1 MRRDYPSQHGWRD
14 HAALFLD
21 VRAEEP

>member
-14 HAALFLD
+14 HAALFLH
-21 VRAEEP
+21 VRSKKP